1 MGFVSSGI
9 LCLVIPPLK
18 KILER
23 FRFKKQKNKK
33 KNLRKSHTMRTSLPL
48 PPKARQGDLAN
59 ETQLPPLLPSRV
71 LGHSTSPPPPP
82 PPPKKTLFLN

>member
-9 LCLVIPPLK
+9 LCLVISPLK

-23 FRFKKQKNKK
+23 FRFKKQKEKPEKEPHFENI
-33 KNLRKSHTMRTSLPL
+33 TPP

-59 ETQLPPLLPSRV
+59 ETQPPPLLPSRV
-71 LGHSTSPPPPP
+71 LGHSTSPPPP
-82 PPPKKTLFLN
+82 KNALFLN